1 MNHTVTISLTDWV
14 DFAFILPL
22 HERVDSVFLKADK
35 EPFAKRGEKQKMGL
49 DGGEFTFEYVF
60 ELLLDSL
67 VGLFWTAVEQ
77 TEVENSEIEKSL
89 VSRCI

>member
-1 MNHTVTISLTDWV
+1 
-14 DFAFILPL
+14 
-22 HERVDSVFLKADK
+22 
-35 EPFAKRGEKQKMGL
+35 MGL

-77 TEVENSEIEKSL
+77 TEVENSEIEENL